1 MKKLFFS
8 AMACI
13 AFAGSAFASNEGITS
28 FKACSVTLAIEDSDS
43 ELGYTLNYNTNY
55 DVKTLEDCYD
65 WAKQLRENLKQKG
78 LVLIGQHVIFS

>member
-13 AFAGSAFASNEGITS
+13 TFAGSAVASNEGITS
-28 FKACSVTLAIEDSDS
+28 FKSCSVTLSIEDSDA
-43 ELGYTLNYNTNY
+43 ELGYTLNYNTSY

-78 LVLIGQHVIFS
+78 LVLIGQQVIFS